1 MAHTDRKI
9 SKRVTNMCIEYTL
22 DTKENFMSH
31 TDRKISERVANML
44 IEYIN
49 WITETK
55 FYVIH

>member
-1 MAHTDRKI
+1 
-9 SKRVTNMCIEYTL
+9 MCIEYTL

-31 TDRKISERVANML
+31 TDRKLSERVANMR